1 MSDEREIPYAWC
13 EEERDQ
19 QHLRDRGI
27 VEKRKMETGEIAD
40 FHLPKSV
47 KGALCAKT
55 LTKAFPEIR
64 KRKKFRERTGVQKV
78 HNIK

>member
-19 QHLRDRGI
+19 QHLKDRDI
-27 VEKRKMETGEIAD
+27 VEKRKMETSEIAD

-47 KGALCAKT
+47 KGAL
-55 LTKAFPEIR
+55 
-64 KRKKFRERTGVQKV
+64 
-78 HNIK
+78 